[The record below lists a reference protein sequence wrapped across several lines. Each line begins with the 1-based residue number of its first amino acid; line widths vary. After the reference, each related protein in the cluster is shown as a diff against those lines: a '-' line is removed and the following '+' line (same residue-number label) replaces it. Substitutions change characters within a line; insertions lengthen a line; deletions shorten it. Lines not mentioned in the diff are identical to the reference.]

1 MLIEKMDPKLDVKEC
16 SGFKAEHPMFQY
28 QSSEI
33 DLSFRERLRKAK
45 KIIVIGMGGSTL
57 PLGVFRSALGLEAV
71 MELWSDL
78 EFSAQLLELDIES
91 TVFCL
96 VSKSGTTL
104 EVQATAASLLSKVP
118 SDRFVVVSDE
128 ASPLEIWAKE
138 KNIPF
143 CKIPKEIGGRFTNF
157 TDFHRVLM
165 EALGFSFVN
174 WLSLARSKIET
185 LKKDSSGLERMFQ
198 QIFGADKSHLILWSY
213 GRKSLGLAK
222 WMQQVLAE
230 SLGKLDSKQNRKG
243 IFPIVLEGPQDQHSV
258 LQYLTDGPQDHVLW
272 FLESHSESDETLAA
286 ADAFPMVAGQSL
298 AKISAILAESTYR
311 TFQERLSK
319 PETSQRL
326 LRWKLGSSI
335 EAYIEA
341 IVTMQAF
348 IEYAATRLGV
358 NAYDQPGVERG
369 KQIAKDLLKSS

>member
-1 MLIEKMDPKLDVKEC
+1 MLIEKMDPKLDLKEC
-16 SGFKAEHPMFQY
+16 SDFKAEHPMFQY
-28 QSSEI
+28 QSSEA
-33 DLSFRERLRKAK
+33 DLGFRDRFRAIK
-45 KIIVIGMGGSTL
+45 KIVVIGMGGSTL
-57 PLGVFRSALGLEAV
+57 PLGVFRSALVLEE
-71 MELWSDL
+71 MIELWSDL
-78 EFSAQLLELDIES
+78 EFSAQLSELEIES

-143 CKIPKEIGGRFTNF
+143 CKIPKEMGGRFTNF

-165 EALGFSFVN
+165 EALGFSFIE
-174 WLSLARSKIET
+174 WLRLARSKIEE
-185 LKKDSSGLERMFQ
+185 LKKDPSRLERMFQ
-198 QIFGADKSHLILWSY
+198 QIFGADKSNLILWSY

-230 SLGKLDSKQNRKG
+230 SLGKLDSRRHRKG

-272 FLESHSESDETLAA
+272 FLESHPESDEVLAA

-298 AKISAILAESTYR
+298 SKISAILAESTYR

-319 PETSQRL
+319 PETAQRL

-335 EAYIEA
+335 ENYVEA

-369 KQIAKDLLKSS
+369 KQIAKDLLKSF

>member
-1 MLIEKMDPKLDVKEC
+1 MLIENMDPKLEVKEWAD
-16 SGFKAEHPMFQY
+16 FKAEHPMFQY
-28 QSSEI
+28 QSSEA
-33 DLSFRERLRKAK
+33 DLSFRDRFRAIK
-45 KIIVIGMGGSTL
+45 KIVVIGMGGSTL
-57 PLGVFRSALGLEAV
+57 PLGVFRSALVLEG
-71 MELWSDL
+71 MIELWSDL
-78 EFSAQLLELDIES
+78 EFSAQLSSLEIES

-143 CKIPKEIGGRFTNF
+143 CKIPKEMGGRFTNF

-165 EALGFSFVN
+165 EALGFSFIE
-174 WLSLARSKIET
+174 WLRLARSKIEE
-185 LKKDSSGLERMFQ
+185 LKKDPSRLERMFQ
-198 QIFGADKSHLILWSY
+198 QIFGADKSNLILWSY

-230 SLGKLDSKQNRKG
+230 SLGKLDSKRHRKG

-272 FLESHSESDETLAA
+272 FLESHPESDEVLAA

-298 AKISAILAESTYR
+298 SKISAILAESTYR

-319 PETSQRL
+319 PETAQRL

-335 EAYIEA
+335 ENYVEA

-369 KQIAKDLLKSS
+369 KQIAKDLLKSF